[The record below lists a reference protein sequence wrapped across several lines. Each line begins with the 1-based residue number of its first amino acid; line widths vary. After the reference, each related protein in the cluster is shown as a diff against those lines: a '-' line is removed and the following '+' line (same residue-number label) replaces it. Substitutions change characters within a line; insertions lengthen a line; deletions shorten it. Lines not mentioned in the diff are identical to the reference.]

1 MGSVRGGNLGAEES
15 SRPTTAVNGTAYARP
30 RLWTWLSRQVKDQ
43 KEFWVRSASRDR
55 WPVLGLVTVST
66 LWLTARDQYLFEKGY
81 RLGDQWGVSHDGV
94 QRTFFKTKLW
104 PSNYVVRLNG
114 PYDLGTGLYFL
125 GDGMTHFTIAGSF
138 LAYGLARE
146 DNRALQTS
154 SQLVE
159 GIVANG
165 FLVQVLKHATGREN
179 PNTGTAKNGKWRLF
193 PNQKDYAKHVN
204 QYDAFP
210 SGHLATA
217 MVTVTVIA
225 ENYPEH
231 RWIRPLGYTLMTGL
245 AYQMVNNGV
254 HWVSDYPLAI
264 YMGYTFGQIAVH
276 HGRTP
281 LGAWKVSPMWTGS
294 AAGLQMI
301 HRFGGRVEK
310 RKFFQ
315 ARVPVTG
322 RADNKRDGTG
332 AAGLPDDGRTP

>member
-1 MGSVRGGNLGAEES
+1 MGVLRRSILTALLLSPLGAGRLRAGEN
-15 SRPTTAVNGTAYARP
+15 PPAGAVANGYAYARP
-30 RLWTWLSRQVKDQ
+30 GLWTWLKRQVGDQ
-43 KEFWVRSASRDR
+43 KEFWVRSSRR
-55 WPVLGLVTVST
+55 EQWPLLGIVTVST
-66 LWLTARDQYLFEKGY
+66 LWLTARDQYLYEKGY
-81 RLGDQWGVSHDGV
+81 QLGDQWGVSHDGV

-104 PSNYVVRLNG
+104 PTNYVVRLNG

-125 GDGMTHFTIAGSF
+125 GDGMTHFTVAGSF
-138 LAYGLARE
+138 LAYGLAK
-146 DNRALQTS
+146 DDSRALQTS

-204 QYDAFP
+204 KYDAFP

-217 MVTVTVIA
+217 MVTVTVIS
-225 ENYPEH
+225 ENYPEY

-245 AYQMVNNGV
+245 AYEMVNNGV

-264 YMGYTFGQIAVH
+264 YMGYTFGRIAVH

-281 LGAWKVSPMWTGS
+281 LGAWEIKPLWTGS
-294 AAGLQMI
+294 AAGLRMV
-301 HRFGGRVEK
+301 HRFGGRT
-310 RKFFQ
+310 R
-315 ARVPVTG
+315 RTG
-322 RADNKRDGTG
+322 GS
-332 AAGLPDDGRTP
+332 AAEATR